1 MKNPLLRRAL
11 YEFVGTFLLLFFGCG
26 AITVSEVAPDTIGH
40 GGICFAWGMAVLVAV
55 YGFGET
61 SGAHIN
67 PIVTLGF
74 WTAGRFETR
83 DVLPYIGSQLA
94 GAAAACLTLA
104 ALFPD
109 VGYGMTRVSDGIGQ
123 ALGVEVIITFFL
135 MFVILKVATGSREI
149 GTQAGISIGG
159 YVGLAAYIAGPITGA
174 SMNPARSFGPAL
186 AEVDFSNF
194 WVYLV
199 GPIAGSL
206 LAVGLFKLL
215 DRSALAEVSQ

>member
-1 MKNPLLRRAL
+1 MKNQLLRRSI
-11 YEFVGTFLLLFFGCG
+11 YEFIGTYLLLFFGCG
-26 AITVSEVAPDTIGH
+26 AITVSEVAPDAIGH
-40 GGICFAWGMAVLVAV
+40 GGICFAWGMAVLVPV

-74 WTAGRFETR
+74 WSAGRFPAS
-83 DVLPYIGSQLA
+83 DVGAYIGSQLT

-104 ALFPD
+104 ALFP
-109 VGYGMTRVSDGIGQ
+109 GYGYGRTAVSDGIGQ
-123 ALGVEVIITFFL
+123 AIGLEVIITFFL

-186 AEVDFSNF
+186 AEGNF
-194 WVYLV
+194 VNYWVYIV
-199 GPIAGSL
+199 GPVVGSL
-206 LAVGLFKLL
+206 LAVAVFKLL
-215 DRSALAEVSQ
+215 DRKTVQA